1 MADLFLVEQLR
12 EYLVAQG
19 IVRKA
24 EQTGAAPPCWMNPR
38 DGAREP
44 VSPDLAA
51 VTLVQTLAVPQP
63 GEVQRFLEEP
73 IVDVIVRA
81 TTDPRAQLIH
91 RQIRGALADKEL
103 FTMGSLLVERALV
116 WRMDQPTG
124 QNDKTYSRTG
134 SFRFLVRVKA
144 LAGLPYAP

>member
-12 EYLVAQG
+12 AYLVAQG
-19 IVRKA
+19 IVRNA
-24 EQTGAAPPCWMNPR
+24 ETTGPLPPCWMNPR

-44 VSPDLAA
+44 TGSDLAA
-51 VTLVQTLAVPQP
+51 VTLIQTLAIPQP

-73 IVDVIVRA
+73 IVDVVVRA
-81 TTDPRAQLIH
+81 TSDPRAQLLH
-91 RQIRGALADKEL
+91 RQIRGVLADRDL
-103 FTMGSLLVERALV
+103 FTMGSLLVERCLV